1 MTRDNRTAEVSM
13 TLVEHLAELRSRI
26 IRCLGAVVVFA
37 VLITVFYDP
46 VLRFLTHPYRSV
58 CRSRPDFNC
67 DGTLY
72 GLGPLDGLGARFK
85 IASYGAIIIALP
97 VILWQVWRFI
107 VPALHNR
114 ERKYARY
121 FLVSAVALFALGATI
136 AYWTLSKALEFLI
149 SWSGEDVS
157 QSYQITKYISLVSLM
172 MLAFGVGLLF
182 PLLLVFLQLANVLTP
197 QTLRRQ
203 WRYAVMSI
211 FVIAAVITP
220 SGDPFSLFA
229 LAIPMTVLYVISVV
243 VGLLVQRGRRK
254 RDQSET

>member
-1 MTRDNRTAEVSM
+1 
-13 TLVEHLAELRSRI
+13 
-26 IRCLGAVVVFA
+26 
-37 VLITVFYDP
+37 
-46 VLRFLTHPYRSV
+46 
-58 CRSRPDFNC
+58 
-67 DGTLY
+67 
-72 GLGPLDGLGARFK
+72 
-85 IASYGAIIIALP
+85 
-97 VILWQVWRFI
+97 
-107 VPALHNR
+107 
-114 ERKYARY
+114 
-121 FLVSAVALFALGATI
+121 
-136 AYWTLSKALEFLI
+136 
-149 SWSGEDVS
+149 
-157 QSYQITKYISLVSLM
+157 M